1 MNFIYDRMMKTIVP
15 TFMIVMPLLVSGQM
29 RVPHIPKAD
38 LALTNKQAIEV
49 FDALRG
55 VSHLCKEVV
64 FPIYSFRSRI
74 AYGVSI
80 GKDRL
85 IAKASE
91 VAIQAH
97 LMTLNKKNETVR
109 LTVIGAYPDHDLVLL
124 SAPGLGA
131 PAAQWADSSTL
142 EEGSFLTAIRPDGE
156 AQAMGVLSV
165 HERSLRQT
173 DQGYLG
179 VAIDPREMGEG
190 VVIASVFK
198 DSAAHKAG
206 IMPGDTLLK
215 IKGKIVKGYY
225 EVSTVLRRLK
235 VGEKP
240 ELLIVREGQPRLV
253 FPTLQA
259 RQVQQYE
266 SRRMKSMDGEQN
278 RVRSNFSNVLQS
290 DMELGVEDTGLPVAD
305 LEGRIVGM
313 VIARAGRISTLILP
327 GEEMKD
333 LLSRE
338 PQEID
343 MKPSR
348 PIRGVGRSSESMSAD
363 DREKLLR
370 KLQDLLEGG

>member
-1 MNFIYDRMMKTIVP
+1 MKTIVS
-15 TFMIVMPLLVSGQM
+15 TFIILMPLLVSGQM
-29 RVPHIPKAD
+29 RVPQIPKED

-49 FDALRG
+49 FGALRG
-55 VSHLCKEVV
+55 VSHRCKEVV

-80 GKDRL
+80 GKDRV

-91 VAIQAH
+91 VAIQAN
-97 LMTLNKKNETVR
+97 LVTLSKENESVR
-109 LTVIGAYPDHDLVLL
+109 LTVIGAYPDHDLVVL

-131 PAAQWADSSTL
+131 PAAQWSDSSTL

-165 HERSLRQT
+165 HERSLRQA

-190 VVIASVFK
+190 VVISSVFK

-206 IMPGDTLLK
+206 IIPGDTLLK

-225 EVSTVLRRLK
+225 EVSTMLRRLK

-240 ELLIVREGQPRLV
+240 ELLIVREGKPRLV
-253 FPTLQA
+253 FPTLQP

-305 LEGRIVGM
+305 LEGRIVGV

-327 GEEMKD
+327 GEEMRE
-333 LLSRE
+333 LLSKE

-343 MKPSR
+343 MKPNR
-348 PIRGVGRSSESMSAD
+348 PIRRTRRSAEPMSND
-363 DREKLLR
+363 DRAELLR

>member
-1 MNFIYDRMMKTIVP
+1 MNFICDRTMKRILTTLAV
-15 TFMIVMPLLVSGQM
+15 VLPLLANGQM
-29 RVPHIPKAD
+29 RVPQIPKDD
-38 LALTNKQAIEV
+38 LAVTDKQAIEV
-49 FDALRG
+49 FGALRA
-55 VSHLCKEVV
+55 VSHRCKEVV

-80 GKDRL
+80 GNDRL
-85 IAKASE
+85 VAKASE
-91 VAIQAH
+91 VAIQAN
-97 LMTLNKKNETVR
+97 LVTANKKNEAVR
-109 LTVIGAYPDHDLVLL
+109 LTVVGAYSDHDLVVL

-131 PAAQWADSSTL
+131 PAAEWADSSTL

-190 VVIASVFK
+190 VVISNVFR
-198 DSAAHKAG
+198 DSAAHKSG
-206 IMPGDTLLK
+206 IRPGDTLLK

-225 EVSTVLRRLK
+225 EVATMLRRLK

-240 ELLIVREGQPRLV
+240 ELLIVRDGKPQLV
-253 FPTLQA
+253 FPTLQP

-266 SRRMKSMDGEQN
+266 SHRMRAMDGEQN

-327 GEEMKD
+327 GEEMKE
-333 LLSRE
+333 LLSKE
-338 PQEID
+338 PQAID
-343 MKPSR
+343 MRPSR
-348 PIRGVGRSSESMSAD
+348 PARRSYRSPQRMSAD
-363 DREKLLR
+363 EREDLLR
-370 KLQDLLEGG
+370 RLQDLLRGG